1 MLCRQVLAA
10 ATCVLT
16 METEKVMIMSTQT
29 LEAFPSSAPRV
40 ADGPRAFGIL
50 GWWLKAI
57 DRIRGRI
64 RRSRELTEL
73 VALNDRLLADIGI
86 TREQADAARKA
97 YWI

>member
-29 LEAFPSSAPRV
+29 LEGFPSNPSRV
-40 ADGPRAFGIL
+40 ADGPRAIGIL
-50 GWWLKAI
+50 GWRLKDV

-64 RRSRELTEL
+64 RRRRELTDL
-73 VALNDRLLADIGI
+73 IALNDRLLADIGI